1 MSERPAGRGLTSKL
15 AALLNPEKQFSASAR
30 MVGCLD
36 FKTPMDARKVLR
48 AELEKEYGVM
58 ALPYK
63 APSLA
68 PEGAQAS
75 QARFQKDLLMEA
87 ILSIQ
92 GARANGNRPAV
103 LARASLRTSLPQQ
116 DVMQLVNTR
125 AAACSWVQMSH
136 RYKATMVGIR
146 GSAFAA
152 NAPKDRQRIH
162 ALVLFF
168 VSCSGQ

>member
-1 MSERPAGRGLTSKL
+1 MSERPAGRGLTSTL

-58 ALPYK
+58 ALPYR

-68 PEGAQAS
+68 PEAAQAS
-75 QARFQKDLLMEA
+75 QARFQKDLLMDA

-92 GARANGNRPAV
+92 GARANGCRSAV
-103 LARASLRTSLPQQ
+103 LALPPRTSLPQLL
-116 DVMQLVNTR
+116 VMQLVNTR

-136 RYKATMVGIR
+136 QYKATKDGDR
-146 GSAFAA
+146 GSAFAS
-152 NAPKDRQRIH
+152 NAPKDCQRIC
-162 ALVLFF
+162 ARVLF
-168 VSCSGQ
+168 SCPAQAQ